1 MEVKVILTVMKQLKQ
16 LQRKPRK
23 NSEAQTGF
31 EPMTTSILYL
41 LCIYI
46 HIYIMYTSGNLSL
59 RSELVEVSI
68 LPTQLVDFLYDM
80 LGEFRLNGMN
90 VDIE

>member
-1 MEVKVILTVMKQLKQ
+1 
-16 LQRKPRK
+16 
-23 NSEAQTGF
+23 
-31 EPMTTSILYL
+31 
-41 LCIYI
+41 
-46 HIYIMYTSGNLSL
+46 MYTSGNLSF